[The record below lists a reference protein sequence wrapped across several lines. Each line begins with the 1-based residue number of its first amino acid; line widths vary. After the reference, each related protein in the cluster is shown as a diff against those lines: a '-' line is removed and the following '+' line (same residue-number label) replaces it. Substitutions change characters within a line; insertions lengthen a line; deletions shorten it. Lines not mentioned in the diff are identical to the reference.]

1 MFCYRFANCRFNL
14 SEYYVAE
21 HEKDYICSQSHE
33 SGMSKCDD
41 LPAYKYR
48 GQRCNLSASDVQVP
62 WNGMD
67 TSTPPDAACVN
78 WNQYYTSCRADAK
91 NPFQGAISFDNIG
104 LAWVAIF
111 QVRKNDIVV
120 FPVIVTIWPNKLSLI
135 CFLVIPTVLEQV
147 RCSS

>member
-78 WNQYYTSCRADAK
+78 WNQYYTSCRPVGN
-91 NPFQGAISFDNIG
+91 NPFLGAISFDNIG

-111 QVRKNDIVV
+111 QV
-120 FPVIVTIWPNKLSLI
+120 
-135 CFLVIPTVLEQV
+135 
-147 RCSS
+147 